1 MNKLLYFLIGLILFS
16 FKVYATQ
23 DTGLTYN
30 RYEKDKHIIH
40 ILTIDPKHFDL
51 KLVKAHNQVIGRETV
66 EGIALRKNAV
76 AAINAGFFEIA
87 GSDDGRPS
95 LTLMIDGK
103 LFGLREQLQSLLII
117 DQNNIQITKSLAKI
131 SIDIN
136 GTHIIPSQVNYF
148 SNSQDVTLYNDAWAP
163 TTLTPYTNQEILI
176 DQNFIVR
183 EVSKHGDNPIPSK
196 GLVLSFSND
205 KILPLVK
212 VGDNVKLNLEFI
224 DKDNNPI
231 NLSKT
236 VSIVTGIPMLIQDS
250 KIVVDGNKELAH
262 ARTALGI
269 RNDGVIVILVAEH
282 IYKQHIKD
290 LKLVQ
295 VRSILRKE
303 TGSNIEKLTLAEA
316 LKMLEKQLVNDQTIG
331 LTNTELADY
340 MLNLGCESAIN
351 LDGGGSSTLF
361 INGKVVNNVTGD
373 EDEALGE
380 HVVRS
385 VSDAIVIIPKLKKS

>member
-1 MNKLLYFLIGLILFS
+1 MNKLLYFLISLILFS
-16 FKVYATQ
+16 SKIYATQ

-30 RYEKDKHIIH
+30 RYEQGKHVIH
-40 ILTIDPKHFDL
+40 VLTIDPKYFDL
-51 KLVKAHNQVIGRETV
+51 QLVKAHNQIIGRETV
-66 EGIALRKNAV
+66 EAIALRKNAV

-103 LFGLREQLQSLLII
+103 LFGLRKQLQSLLII
-117 DQNNIQITKSLAKI
+117 DQNNIQITKCSAKI

-148 SNSQDVTLYNDAWAP
+148 SNPQDVTLYNDVWAS
-163 TTLTPYTNQEILI
+163 TTLTPHTNKEILI
-176 DQNFIVR
+176 DKNFIIT
-183 EVSKHGDNPIPSK
+183 ELSKHGDNPIPSK
-196 GLVLSFSND
+196 GLVLSFSKD
-205 KILPLVK
+205 KTLPLIK
-212 VGDNVKLNLEFI
+212 VGDSIKLNLEFV
-224 DKDNNPI
+224 DKDNNSI

-236 VSIVTGIPMLIQDS
+236 ASVVTGIPILMQDG
-250 KIVVDGNKELAH
+250 KIVVDKNKEVSH

-282 IYKQHIKD
+282 IYKQHIND

-303 TGSNIEKLTLAEA
+303 AGANIEKLTIAEA
-316 LKMLEKQLVNDQTIG
+316 LKILEKQLVSDQAIG
-331 LTNTELADY
+331 LTNTELANY

-361 INGKVVNNVTGD
+361 LNGQVVNNVTGD
-373 EDEALGE
+373 EDEALGK
-380 HVVRS
+380 HIMRP